1 MAGEDNQLK
10 SRRLA
15 AGKEKN
21 LKKKG
26 SRNPATGGDASF
38 SMQYEFNGMA
48 SQGVLCGTVYE
59 EYLPFDDA
67 PTYEIEW
74 PIAVKILGGVAAA
87 LLAGVV
93 VGVLVFVAAPASV
106 VVAGLTI
113 SAVQIGIIAG
123 GLAATTGV
131 AATIQTAL
139 NDAGTKR
146 IDEYLYNST
155 KASAEIGGVLV
166 SIAWASY
173 AVGELLTVANPFQL
187 EMIPIFGHG
196 ISAAT
201 LEKLIDFGVG
211 GEVSLYAIFQSIDL
225 SLFFTGQKE
234 LGRGQVLSYMTM

>member
-1 MAGEDNQLK
+1 M
-10 SRRLA
+10 
-15 AGKEKN
+15 
-21 LKKKG
+21 
-26 SRNPATGGDASF
+26 
-38 SMQYEFNGMA
+38 
-48 SQGVLCGTVYE
+48 
-59 EYLPFDDA
+59 
-67 PTYEIEW
+67 
-74 PIAVKILGGVAAA
+74 
-87 LLAGVV
+87 
-93 VGVLVFVAAPASV
+93 
-106 VVAGLTI
+106 AGLTI

-187 EMIPIFGHG
+187 EMIPIFEHG

-211 GEVSLYAIFQSIDL
+211 G
-225 SLFFTGQKE
+225 K
-234 LGRGQVLSYMTM
+234 